1 MRVAIG
7 GSTGL
12 IGAALA
18 TRLREEGHDV
28 VTLTRHEPSQPSDRR
43 WDPSSLSI
51 DPPYLDDVDAVVN
64 LAGAPIAG
72 SRWTDDYKDT
82 LVSSRVN
89 STRLV
94 VQALESSS
102 RCRIFLSGSAVG
114 FYGAHCG
121 DRWLYEDDR
130 SGSGFLAQVCR
141 SWEEAAASAPQRVRV
156 ATLRTGQ
163 VISPS
168 GGFLGKERPLFQFGL
183 GGKVGD
189 GRQYLSWIS
198 LDDHV
203 SAMVKILTDDTIT
216 GPVNLTGPAPATN
229 AQFTKALAEALHRPA
244 VVPSRPR
251 SPRQCSAPNS
261 STRRSAPASASNP
274 PNSSITD
281 SSSVTPR
288 SPSRSPRHL
297 RNAGEPATVTSH
309 PDTPGRHRGE
319 VSWLTT
325 ACRNPGCQPEG
336 RGRQVVTA
344 LCF

>member
-51 DPPYLDDVDAVVN
+51 DPPCLDDVDAVVN

-121 DRWLYEDDR
+121 
-130 SGSGFLAQVCR
+130 
-141 SWEEAAASAPQRVRV
+141 
-156 ATLRTGQ
+156 
-163 VISPS
+163 
-168 GGFLGKERPLFQFGL
+168 
-183 GGKVGD
+183 
-189 GRQYLSWIS
+189 
-198 LDDHV
+198 
-203 SAMVKILTDDTIT
+203 
-216 GPVNLTGPAPATN
+216 
-229 AQFTKALAEALHRPA
+229 
-244 VVPSRPR
+244 
-251 SPRQCSAPNS
+251 
-261 STRRSAPASASNP
+261 
-274 PNSSITD
+274 
-281 SSSVTPR
+281 
-288 SPSRSPRHL
+288 
-297 RNAGEPATVTSH
+297 
-309 PDTPGRHRGE
+309 
-319 VSWLTT
+319 
-325 ACRNPGCQPEG
+325 
-336 RGRQVVTA
+336 
-344 LCF
+344 

>member
-1 MRVAIG
+1 MLAFATYAGNMRVAIG

-12 IGAALA
+12 IGTALA

-183 GGKVGD
+183 GGEVGN

-216 GPVNLTGPAPATN
+216 GPVNLTGPAPVTN
-229 AQFTKALAEALHRPA
+229 AQFTKALAKALHRPA
-244 VVPSRPR
+244 VVPFPTPIAKAVLGPELVDETICVGQRVKPAKLLDHGFEFRDTTIAESI
-251 SPRQCSAPNS
+251 
-261 STRRSAPASASNP
+261 ASALAQ
-274 PNSSITD
+274 
-281 SSSVTPR
+281 R
-288 SPSRSPRHL
+288 R
-297 RNAGEPATVTSH
+297 
-309 PDTPGRHRGE
+309 
-319 VSWLTT
+319 
-325 ACRNPGCQPEG
+325 
-336 RGRQVVTA
+336 
-344 LCF
+344 